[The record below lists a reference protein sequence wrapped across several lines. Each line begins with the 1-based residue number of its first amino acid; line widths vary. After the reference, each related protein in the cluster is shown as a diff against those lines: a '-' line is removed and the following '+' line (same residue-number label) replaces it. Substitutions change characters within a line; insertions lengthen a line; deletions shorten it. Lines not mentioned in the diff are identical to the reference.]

1 MTEVTRRPLIL
12 STTPDLTAAARRS
25 TPNPPTTTRPSETP
39 PHAAAARARVQ
50 LDRYQRPDD
59 RFPMGAP
66 RLAQLGGDRAL
77 AVAGIAPETTAPV
90 LGDALRVR
98 TRASFG
104 PELTSPGLQ
113 VIAEGA
119 LPLSP
124 GGAQRLSYE
133 ARTDLGARGPTGG
146 AARVTLHAG
155 RLEVPVSVEAD
166 ERGRLRTARAAAAV
180 RLRPGLDLEVRGD
193 TTPAG
198 RPRAVAASLGVGE
211 AERERLSLT
220 VERRLQERGTRVE
233 ARVELPLAAGVS
245 ATATGAHDTGTRATS
260 GRVGLTARW

>member
-1 MTEVTRRPLIL
+1 MTEVNRRPLIL
-12 STTPDLTAAARRS
+12 SATPDLSAAAL
-25 TPNPPTTTRPSETP
+25 RPAPAPRATARPAEAP
-39 PHAAAARARVQ
+39 PHAAAAWARTR
-50 LDRYQRPDD
+50 LDRFERSDAP
-59 RFPMGAP
+59 FATGAP

-113 VIAEGA
+113 VVAEGG

-124 GGAQRLSYE
+124 GGAQRLSCE

-146 AARVTLHAG
+146 GARVSLHAG
-155 RLEVPVSVEAD
+155 QLEVPVSVETD

-180 RLRPGLDLEVRGD
+180 RLGPGLDLEVRGD
-193 TTPAG
+193 TTPTG
-198 RPRAVAASLGVGE
+198 RPRAVGATVGVGE

-220 VERRLQERGTRVE
+220 VERHLHERTTRVE
-233 ARVELPLAAGVS
+233 ARVDLPLAPGLS
-245 ATATGAHDTGTRATS
+245 ATAGGAHDTGARATS